1 MSPPADPSAL
11 GRLLRADAALSA
23 RLALPPG
30 PLRWPALLLAHSGN
44 SPLWLAGGA
53 VAALWGDP
61 FWRAVGV
68 WAIMGTVA
76 GGVAATIL
84 KFAFRRRR
92 PGASFAG
99 LYSHFDPH
107 AFPSGHA
114 TRAGCVAVVLAP
126 LLPAW
131 VAALLAVWAVLVCLA
146 RVSLQVHYLL
156 DVLVGLLVGA
166 LVGALLL
173 ALL

>member
-1 MSPPADPSAL
+1 VSPPANPSPL
-11 GRLLRADAALSA
+11 DRLLRADAALSA

-30 PLRWPALLLAHSGN
+30 PLRWLALLLAHSGN
-44 SPLWLAGGA
+44 SPLWLAGGTA
-53 VAALWGDP
+53 AALWGDL
-61 FWRAVGV
+61 FWRAAGV
-68 WAIMGTVA
+68 RVLAGTVA

-92 PGASFAG
+92 PGQSFAG
-99 LYSHFDPH
+99 LYSRLDQH

-114 TRAGCVAVVLAP
+114 TRAGCVTVVLAS
-126 LLPAW
+126 LLPGWA
-131 VAALLAVWAVLVCLA
+131 AALLAAWAGLVCLA

-156 DVLVGLLVGA
+156 DVLVGLLVGG

-173 ALL
+173 TLL